1 MSETRRQRLR
11 GFMGLE
17 VKAVVITVIIL
28 IIVFEYFQLVLNA
41 GITASSVVVLEQEL
55 IQMTG
60 FLLAFTGVAY
70 AAIFTQF
77 SKGELTKNL
86 RIRLGVGA
94 IGAFFYLFFALALSS
109 WTLVIVSNLDPKAL
123 YPFAVA
129 FVLPIRIIASAFVL
143 IMVAMWHLTVT
154 TTQSS

>member
-70 AAIFTQF
+70 AATFTQF
-77 SKGELTKNL
+77 SKGILTKNL

-109 WTLVIVSNLDPKAL
+109 WTLVIASNLDPKAL

-129 FVLPIRIIASAFVL
+129 FVLPIGIIASAFVL
-143 IMVAMWHLTVT
+143 IMVAMWALDCNYD
-154 TTQSS
+154 SK